1 MLIQPLRYVK
11 IAIVKLCKEMFI
23 ILVIV
28 IGLVAWSLHLMQEA
42 VEHREFALMLAGTL
56 VASAAAAMVA
66 VYFLM
71 GGYVGYVTEL
81 TQQSCIQDSAEV
93 EYLSWAYQ
101 TDAPFFSEVPA
112 THP

>member
-1 MLIQPLRYVK
+1 
-11 IAIVKLCKEMFI
+11 MFI

-42 VEHREFALMLAGTL
+42 VEHQEFALMLAGTL

-81 TQQSCIQDSAEV
+81 TQQSFLENSAEV
-93 EYLSWAYQ
+93 EYVSWVYQ
-101 TDAPFFSEVPA
+101 TDAPFFTEVPIS
-112 THP
+112 HP

>member
-1 MLIQPLRYVK
+1 
-11 IAIVKLCKEMFI
+11 MFI

-42 VEHREFALMLAGTL
+42 VQHREFALMLAGTL

-81 TQQSCIQDSAEV
+81 TQQSFLENSAEA
-93 EYLSWAYQ
+93 EYVSWVYQ
-101 TDAPFFSEVPA
+101 TDAPFFTEVPIN
-112 THP
+112 HP